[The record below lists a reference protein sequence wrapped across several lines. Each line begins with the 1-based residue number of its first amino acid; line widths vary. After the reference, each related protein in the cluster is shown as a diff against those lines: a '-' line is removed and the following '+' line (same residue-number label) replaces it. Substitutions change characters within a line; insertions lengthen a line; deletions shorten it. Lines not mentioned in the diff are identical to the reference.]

1 MLKDCCHDVNMK
13 KGRIYSLA
21 LICIIVWLP
30 LAGQKA
36 GIGVRN
42 QISTWAGLNFNRP
55 VQWQTGARYIPT
67 LNPSFQLNEN
77 AKIDAEIS
85 FNSYGNLLFSG
96 FDYDT
101 LNYKLKPYR
110 LWLRYSTSHLE
121 LRAGLQKI
129 NFGSAYIFR
138 PLMWFDKMDY
148 RDPLQLTDG
157 VYSFLGR
164 YYFNNNVNIWL
175 WTLYGNKKE
184 KGWEIAP
191 SAPKIPE
198 FGGRFQIPLGKGE
211 IAASYHKRIADY
223 SEIIAG
229 MPMITDT
236 LYTEQMFAIDGK
248 WDLGIG
254 LWFELVGK
262 LNDRNNPVTGKM
274 DTYFSLGFDY
284 TFGVGN
290 GLTMISEYF
299 RYANDPPNN
308 QPKVRNNFSTLSLN
322 YPLFLSHSISG
333 LVYYNWDTND
343 WYRFLNF
350 QLKYD
355 YMSFYLMAFWNPDQ
369 SALYRGNDNSGLFT
383 GKGFQLMLVL
393 DI

>member
-1 MLKDCCHDVNMK
+1 MK
-13 KGRIYSLA
+13 LRKLYSFA
-21 LICIIVWLP
+21 FVFLIAWSTVIC
-30 LAGQKA
+30 QKTSLD
-36 GIGVRN
+36 IDN
-42 QISTWAGLNFNRP
+42 QISGWTGFSFSKP
-55 VQWQTGARYIPT
+55 VNWQTGARYIPSI
-67 LNPSFQLNEN
+67 NPSLQLNEN

-96 FDYDT
+96 LDFDT
-101 LNYKLKPYR
+101 LNYNLKPYR

-138 PLMWFDKMDY
+138 PLMLFDKMDY

-157 VYSFLGR
+157 VYGFLGR

-175 WTLYGNKKE
+175 WTLYGNKKA

-198 FGGRFQIPLGKGE
+198 FGGRLQTPLGKGE
-211 IAASYHKRIADY
+211 IAATYHNRMADF
-223 SEIIAG
+223 SDILSG

-236 LYTEQMFAIDGK
+236 LYSEQMFAIDGK

-262 LNDRNNPVTGKM
+262 LNDRDNPVTGKLE
-274 DTYFSLGFDY
+274 TYFSLGFDY

-299 RYANDPPNN
+299 RYANDPSNG
-308 QPKVRNNFSTLSLN
+308 QQKVRNNFSTLSLN

-333 LVYYNWDTND
+333 LVYYNWDTKD
-343 WYRFLNF
+343 WYRFLNL

-355 YMSFYLMAFWNPDQ
+355 YLSLYLMAFWNPDK

>member
-1 MLKDCCHDVNMK
+1 MK
-13 KGRIYSLA
+13 ERIIYSLF
-21 LICIIVWLP
+21 VFFVMMWLP
-30 LAGQKA
+30 LMGQKA
-36 GIGVRN
+36 GISMGN
-42 QISTWAGLNFNRP
+42 QISSWTGLNFNKP
-55 VQWQTGARYIPT
+55 AKWQTGARYIPAI
-67 LNPSFQLNEN
+67 NPSIQLNDN
-77 AKIDAEIS
+77 SKIDAEIS
-85 FNSYGNLLFSG
+85 FNAYGNILFSG
-96 FDYDT
+96 FEYDT
-101 LNYKLKPYR
+101 VNYNLKPYR

-157 VYSFLGR
+157 VYAFLGR

-184 KGWEIAP
+184 KGWEIVP

-211 IAASYHKRIADY
+211 IAATYHNRVADY
-223 SEIIAG
+223 SEILAG
-229 MPMITDT
+229 MPMITDS
-236 LYTEQMFAIDGK
+236 LYSEQMFAIDGK

-262 LNDRNNPVTGKM
+262 LNDRNNPVAGKLE
-274 DTYFSLGFDY
+274 TYLSLGLDY
-284 TFGVGN
+284 TFGIGN

-299 RYANDPPNN
+299 RYGNDRENGQQKISYN
-308 QPKVRNNFSTLSLN
+308 LSTLSLN
-322 YPLFLSHSISG
+322 YPLFLSHNISG
-333 LVYYNWDTND
+333 LVYYNWDSKE
-343 WYRFLNF
+343 WFRFLNY
-350 QLKYD
+350 QIKYD
-355 YMSFYLMAFWNPDQ
+355 YLSIYLMAFWNPDQ
-369 SALYRGNDNSGLFT
+369 FTLYRGNEDTSLFA
-383 GKGFQLMLVL
+383 GKGFRLMLVL

>member
-1 MLKDCCHDVNMK
+1 MK
-13 KGRIYSLA
+13 LRKLYSFA
-21 LICIIVWLP
+21 FVFLIAWSPVIC
-30 LAGQKA
+30 QKTSLD
-36 GIGVRN
+36 INN
-42 QISTWAGLNFNRP
+42 QISGWTGFSFSKP
-55 VQWQTGARYIPT
+55 VNWQTGARYIPSI
-67 LNPSFQLNEN
+67 NPSLQLNEN

-101 LNYKLKPYR
+101 LNYNLKPYR
-110 LWLRYSTSHLE
+110 LWLRYSASHLE

-236 LYTEQMFAIDGK
+236 LFTEQMFAIDGK

>member
-1 MLKDCCHDVNMK
+1 MK
-13 KGRIYSLA
+13 LRKLYSFAFVL
-21 LICIIVWLP
+21 LIAWSPVIC
-30 LAGQKA
+30 QKTSLD
-36 GIGVRN
+36 IDN
-42 QISTWAGLNFNRP
+42 QISGWAGFSFSKP
-55 VQWQTGARYIPT
+55 VKWQTGARYIPSI
-67 LNPSFQLNEN
+67 NPSLQLNEN

-101 LNYKLKPYR
+101 LNYNLKPYR
-110 LWLRYSTSHLE
+110 LWLRYSSSHLE
-121 LRAGLQKI
+121 LRTGLQKI

-157 VYSFLGR
+157 VYAFLGR

-184 KGWEIAP
+184 KGWEIVP
-191 SAPKIPE
+191 SSPKIPE

-211 IAASYHKRIADY
+211 IAATYHNRVADY
-223 SEIIAG
+223 SEILAG

-236 LYTEQMFAIDGK
+236 LFSEQMFAIDGK

-262 LNDRNNPVTGKM
+262 LNDRNNPVAGKM
-274 DTYFSLGFDY
+274 ETYFSLGCDY

-299 RYANDPPNN
+299 RYANDPSNG
-308 QPKVRNNFSTLSLN
+308 QQKVRNNFSTLSLN

-333 LVYYNWDTND
+333 LVYYNWDTKD

-355 YMSFYLMAFWNPDQ
+355 YLSLYLMAFWNPDQ

>member
-1 MLKDCCHDVNMK
+1 ML
-13 KGRIYSLA
+13 
-21 LICIIVWLP
+21 LIIFILIWLP
-30 LAGQKA
+30 VPGQKA
-36 GIGVRN
+36 AISMDN
-42 QISTWAGLNFNRP
+42 QISSWSGLNFSKP
-55 VQWQTGARYIPT
+55 VKWQTGARYIPT

-77 AKIDAEIS
+77 ARIDAEVA
-85 FNSYGNLLFSG
+85 FNAYGDLLFSG
-96 FDYDT
+96 FGYDT
-101 LNYKLKPYR
+101 VNYNLKPYR

-157 VYSFLGR
+157 VYGLLGR

-175 WTLYGNKKE
+175 WTLYGNKKA
-184 KGWEIAP
+184 KGWELAP

-211 IAASYHKRIADY
+211 LATSSHNRIADY
-223 SEIIAG
+223 SELLAD
-229 MPMITDT
+229 MPVITDT
-236 LYTEQMFAIDGK
+236 LYSEQMFAIDGK

-254 LWFELVGK
+254 LWFELNGK
-262 LNDRNNPVTGKM
+262 LNDRNNPVAGKPE
-274 DTYFSLGFDY
+274 TYFSLGFDY

-299 RYANDPPNN
+299 RYGNNPGND
-308 QPKVRNNFSTLSLN
+308 QPKIRYNLSALSLN
-322 YPLFLSHSISG
+322 YPLLLSHSISG
-333 LVYYNWDTND
+333 LVYYNWDAKE
-343 WYRFLNF
+343 WFRFLNY
-350 QLKYD
+350 QIKYD
-355 YMSFYLMAFWNPDQ
+355 YLSIYLMAFWNPDQ
-369 SALYRGNDNSGLFT
+369 LTLYRGNENTSLFA
-383 GKGFQLMLVL
+383 GKGFRLMLVL

>member
-1 MLKDCCHDVNMK
+1 MK
-13 KGRIYSLA
+13 LRKLYSFA
-21 LICIIVWLP
+21 FVFLIAWSPVIC
-30 LAGQKA
+30 QKTSLD
-36 GIGVRN
+36 INN
-42 QISTWAGLNFNRP
+42 QISGWTGFSFSKP
-55 VQWQTGARYIPT
+55 VNWQTGARYIPSI
-67 LNPSFQLNEN
+67 NPSLQLNEN

-96 FDYDT
+96 LDFDT
-101 LNYKLKPYR
+101 LNYNLKPYR
-110 LWLRYSTSHLE
+110 LWLRYSASHLE

-157 VYSFLGR
+157 VYGFLGR

-175 WTLYGNKKE
+175 WTLYGNKKA

-198 FGGRFQIPLGKGE
+198 FGGRLQTPFGKGE
-211 IAASYHKRIADY
+211 IAATYHNRIADY
-223 SEIIAG
+223 SELLAG

-236 LYTEQMFAIDGK
+236 LYSEQMFAIDGK

-262 LNDRNNPVTGKM
+262 LNDRNNPVAGKLE
-274 DTYFSLGFDY
+274 TYFSLGFDY

-299 RYANDPPNN
+299 RYANDPSNG

-322 YPLFLSHSISG
+322 YPVFLSHSISG
-333 LVYYNWDTND
+333 LVYYNWDTKD
-343 WYRFLNF
+343 WYRFLSL

>member
-1 MLKDCCHDVNMK
+1 MK
-13 KGRIYSLA
+13 LRKQYLFAFILLIAWSPVICQKTSLD
-21 LICIIVWLP
+21 ID
-30 LAGQKA
+30 
-36 GIGVRN
+36 N
-42 QISTWAGLNFNRP
+42 QISSWAGFSFSKP
-55 VQWQTGARYIPT
+55 VKWQTGARYIPSI
-67 LNPSFQLNEN
+67 NPSLQLNEN

-101 LNYKLKPYR
+101 LNYNLKPYR

>member
-1 MLKDCCHDVNMK
+1 MK
-13 KGRIYSLA
+13 LRKQYLFAFILLIAWSPGICQKTSLD
-21 LICIIVWLP
+21 IS
-30 LAGQKA
+30 
-36 GIGVRN
+36 N
-42 QISTWAGLNFNRP
+42 QISGWTGFSFSKP
-55 VQWQTGARYIPT
+55 VKWQTGARYIPSI
-67 LNPSFQLNEN
+67 NPSLQLNEN

-223 SEIIAG
+223 SEIIAA